1 MSKQQ
6 IESIL
11 LNKPTIV
18 DQKIVN
24 AVIEK
29 AREWYHQI
37 IASFVQFGCNFQD
50 YPVIFMGGGSLLFKQ
65 FIEERYII
73 NVYEI
78 IDDPFSNAIA
88 YKRLISKENKE
99 YDLCLKLETG
109 TCTSIWMIR
118 IRKHA
123 LIFEITEEIFFPICI
138 RSGMCLS

>member
-1 MSKQQ
+1 MTCDIISIMDGRPSLNKSDSVPNGVLAMYSTIVQQIEIEEGHRLSKQQ

-37 IASFVQFGCNFQD
+37 VSSFVQFGCNFQD

-88 YKRLISKENKE
+88 YKRLISKEK
-99 YDLCLKLETG
+99 
-109 TCTSIWMIR
+109 
-118 IRKHA
+118 
-123 LIFEITEEIFFPICI
+123 
-138 RSGMCLS
+138 